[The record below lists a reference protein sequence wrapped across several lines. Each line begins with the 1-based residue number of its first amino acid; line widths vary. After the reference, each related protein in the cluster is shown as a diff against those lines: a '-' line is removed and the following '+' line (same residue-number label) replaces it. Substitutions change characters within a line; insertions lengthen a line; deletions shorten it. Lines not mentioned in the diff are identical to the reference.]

1 MEEVLDL
8 YQEPINTDEPLVSV
22 WIKTLIFQQ
31 IFKFVIKSKSKLI
44 NKIIISPLKIKI
56 LARY

>member
-1 MEEVLDL
+1 REDHGN
-8 YQEPINTDEPLVSV
+8 PTDKKYSLSSV

-31 IFKFVIKSKSKLI
+31 IFKFVIKYKSKLI
-44 NKIIISPLKIKI
+44 SKIIISPLKIKI